1 MYIKE
6 YFGFLEDAIK
16 YKDSLIDFI
25 EKHISN
31 FPHRFTPF
39 ALRNLGSKYIFYKAN
54 HNTTWY
60 VFFENQNNEFLITHI
75 TNNHNEIAQFL

>member
-25 EKHISN
+25 EKHIST
-31 FPHRFTPF
+31 FPYRFTPF

-60 VFFENQNNEFLITHI
+60 VFFENQNNEFLITYI